1 MVRARFTEEQIA
13 DFLQQ
18 SKTAYRIRRYAKNMD
33 LATARS
39 VALAGKHAGLRGK
52 TDRIYR
58 EDSLLCFIVAAI
70 LLTHMFP

>member
-18 SKTAYRIRRYAKNMD
+18 SKNGVRIRRYAKNMD

-39 VALAGKHAGLRGK
+39 VAGRRNMLKAYARN
-52 TDRIYR
+52 
-58 EDSLLCFIVAAI
+58 
-70 LLTHMFP
+70 